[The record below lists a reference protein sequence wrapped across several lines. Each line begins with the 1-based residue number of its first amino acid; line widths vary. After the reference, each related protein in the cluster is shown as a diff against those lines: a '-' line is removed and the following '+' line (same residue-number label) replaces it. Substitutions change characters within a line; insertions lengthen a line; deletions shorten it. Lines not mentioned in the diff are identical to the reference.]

1 MDGTELEACLLS
13 RSTLSVLIGLLPTT
27 EHDSWVKEMSKN
39 LLDFRNPEGLET
51 FNCFKRICTMER
63 NTNENYQDDQG
74 ARSVPAQVGKKI
86 PKAVHKVVI
95 ETRDSSDS
103 ESETSVHTFAKQT
116 YKP

>member
-27 EHDSWVKEMSKN
+27 EHDLWVREMSKN

-74 ARSVPAQVGKKI
+74 ARSVPGWKKI